1 MNLKSTTFSDSSQ
14 PQQLTDLMNPLTRHM
29 WKVGFFEMENRAVVV
44 KDWKWKWSCS
54 VVSDSLRS
62 HGPWPA
68 RLLHPWDSPGKST
81 GVGCH
86 FLLQGIFPTHG
97 LNLGL
102 PDCRQMLYH
111 LSHQGNPHQG
121 LGLKKEFD
129 NYWEFKVVVHWRRE
143 WQTTSV
149 FLPWESHEQYEKA
162 KW

>member
-111 LSHQGNPHQG
+111 LSHQGSQSTSEYMQSICRVYHV
-121 LGLKKEFD
+121 KC
-129 NYWEFKVVVHWRRE
+129 
-143 WQTTSV
+143 QTGWSTN
-149 FLPWESHEQYEKA
+149 WNQDCQEKYQ
-162 KW
+162 